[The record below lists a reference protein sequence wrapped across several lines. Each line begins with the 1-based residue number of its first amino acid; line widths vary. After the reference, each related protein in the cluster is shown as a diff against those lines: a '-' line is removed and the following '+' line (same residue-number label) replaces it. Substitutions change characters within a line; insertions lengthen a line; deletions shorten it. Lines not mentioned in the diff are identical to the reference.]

1 MKIFEIKSYD
11 GISCEF
17 VEANNERQALC
28 NFLMNHPEYDD
39 IMLYQSISGEWRLA
53 PYDCKDEY
61 LYAKLLV

>member
-39 IMLYQSISGEWRLA
+39 LVLYQSVNEKWHLA
-53 PYDCKDEY
+53 KSDCEDEY
-61 LYAKLLV
+61 LYAELV

>member
-39 IMLYQSISGEWRLA
+39 IVLSQSASGKWHLA
-53 PYDCKDEY
+53 KYDCEAEY
-61 LYAKLLV
+61 LYAELV